1 MAAAKITPASK
12 APEGGRIEMA
22 GGKPSG
28 VFVDAAMR
36 LVDSAKP
43 KPLARDLD
51 RALYLAQQKL
61 LELGITAIADMG
73 TTIEEWQA
81 SRRAGDKKKHA
92 GRIIRYGGDNTKM
105 AKSAGVGATPG
116 EGQHRG

>member
-51 RALYLAQQKL
+51 RALYLAQQQM
-61 LELGITAIADMG
+61 LELGITTIADIG
-73 TTIEEWQA
+73 PTIEEWQA
-81 SRRAGDKKKHA
+81 YRRAGDK
-92 GRIIRYGGDNTKM
+92 TKP
-105 AKSAGVGATPG
+105 AEVGLPSIGKSSVTTCTSHWSAPTI
-116 EGQHRG
+116 

>member
-1 MAAAKITPASK
+1 
-12 APEGGRIEMA
+12 MA

-28 VFVDAAMR
+28 VFVDAAMA
-36 LVDSAKP
+36 LVNSAKP

-61 LELGITAIADMG
+61 LEQGITTIADMG

-81 SRRAGDKKKHA
+81 YRSAGAKKQLD
-92 GRIIRYGGDNTKM
+92 GRINRYGGDHDKM
-105 AKSAGVGATPG
+105 ARTPRAATTPG
-116 EGQHRG
+116 RSGEP